1 MSYHNPRVY
10 RLKGSVG
17 NCGANDPS
25 DVKEIQ
31 KMIIDAGYQLSTG
44 RTIRANGVCGL
55 ETDQAIIWY
64 QRLLTLSPTGLI
76 HPTDSFFI
84 QAMENAYTPGW
95 RPQHTSGSLWVSE
108 GQVTFDSEGIDYI
121 TAVEPFRQ
129 QRYPSFSRILHWPPK
144 FSSGVTIGRGYD
156 MGRRS
161 SGEIFSTLRQAGIE
175 EYKAVICSK
184 ASHLKGRRAGQ
195 FVKVYGPFIGEITHA
210 QQIRLFE
217 IVYREKLNY
226 AKGVYSRNSRLVT
239 DALTWNKIDKVIRDV
254 FVDTIYQ
261 GNRTAPDMVKIMA
274 RGGSRNQTIEYL
286 KNDPILSGDRRRNEI
301 RIRSLNK

>member
-1 MSYHNPRVY
+1 MWF
-10 RLKGSVG
+10 G
-17 NCGANDPS
+17 
-25 DVKEIQ
+25 
-31 KMIIDAGYQLSTG
+31 
-44 RTIRANGVCGL
+44 
-55 ETDQAIIWY
+55 TDQAIAWY

-84 QAMENAYTPGW
+84 QAMENAYSPGW
-95 RPQHTSGSLWVSE
+95 RPQHTSGSLRVSE

-144 FSSGVTIGRGYD
+144 FSSGVTLGRGYD
-156 MGRRS
+156 MGNRS
-161 SGEIFSTLRQAGIE
+161 SGEIFSTIMQAGIE

-184 ASHLKGRRAGQ
+184 ASHLKGRQAGQ
-195 FVKVYGPFIGEITHA
+195 FVKVYGPLIGEITHA

-226 AKGVYSRNSRLVT
+226 ARGVYSRNSRHVH
-239 DALTWNKIDKVIRDV
+239 DALIWYKIDKEIRDV

-261 GNRTAPDMVKIMA
+261 GNRTAPEMVKIMA
-274 RGGSRNQTIEYL
+274 QGGSRNEIIEYL
-286 KNDPILSGDRRRNEI
+286 KNDTVLSGDRRRNEI

>member
-1 MSYHNPRVY
+1 MSYHKPRIY
-10 RLKGSVG
+10 RLKGTVG
-17 NCGANDPS
+17 SCGTNNPD
-25 DVKEIQ
+25 DVKKIQ
-31 KMIIDAGYQLSTG
+31 QMIIGAGYQLSTG

-84 QAMENAYTPGW
+84 QAMENANSPGW
-95 RPQHTSGSLWVSE
+95 RPQHTSGSLRVSE

-144 FSSGVTIGRGYD
+144 FSSGVTLGRGYD
-156 MGRRS
+156 MGSRS

-184 ASHLKGRRAGQ
+184 ASHLRGRQAGQ
-195 FVKVYGPFIGEITHA
+195 FVKVYGPLIGEITHT

-226 AKGVYSRNSRLVT
+226 AQGVYSRNSRHVT
-239 DALTWNKIDKVIRDV
+239 NALTWYKIDKGIRDV

-261 GNRTAPDMVKIMA
+261 GNRTAPDMVKNNGA
-274 RGGSRNQTIEYL
+274 RWKQ
-286 KNDPILSGDRRRNEI
+286 K
-301 RIRSLNK
+301 